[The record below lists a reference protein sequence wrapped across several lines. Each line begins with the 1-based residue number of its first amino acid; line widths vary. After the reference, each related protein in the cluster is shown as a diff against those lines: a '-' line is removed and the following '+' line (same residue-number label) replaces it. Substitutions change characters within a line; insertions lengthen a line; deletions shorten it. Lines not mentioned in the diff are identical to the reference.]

1 MATLDYKLSADTL
14 NRVGRAKSSGYAA
27 SGIGDTSGLEDG
39 LETLVEEG
47 EKKKEE
53 QKKRVEETGL
63 AEVHWGTAFDKM
75 AEDGGWA
82 NNQDIYTQFQELES
96 GQRDR
101 YLAAVGSGNKVDQA
115 KVLAEQVGR
124 GKQMKA
130 YAATMT
136 SAAEIQNGTDDQPG
150 VGWGVAITENPRNK
164 FILNQMA
171 SMPKSVKPSY
181 GKDGKLSFEIEVP
194 DNAGWYEGDGPITV
208 TQGELDE
215 LVAGGIAPVA
225 RTEAFTLGTGKD
237 GLSKYSLQNMQNL
250 GYDDAR
256 PEAWDDPLISGQA
269 EANNKRSISRDNVY
283 SMARDVWAGDTS
295 FEEDFESE
303 SIDNFFDNSE
313 GDPIM
318 EQLAANDGVGVDE
331 SGFDDGRGVLTRSSA
346 DGARKYVKVLLDKSK
361 NGELE
366 EEEFT
371 LLQGLISEWMLMKQ
385 ERNFKQGQVKKY
397 QEINESLTRQ
407 ATSVSLAER
416 NRRTS
421 ELSVDASMEQ

>member
-53 QKKRVEETGL
+53 EEKRVEETGL

-82 NNQDIYTQFQELES
+82 NNQDIYTQFQDLES
-96 GQRDR
+96 GQRER

-115 KVLAEQVGR
+115 KILAEQVGR

-150 VGWGVAITENPRNK
+150 VGWGVAITENDRNK
-164 FILNQMA
+164 FILNKMA
-171 SMPKSVKPSY
+171 AMDGSVKPSY
-181 GKDGKLSFEIEVP
+181 EKDGKLRFTIEVP
-194 DNAGWYEGDGPITV
+194 PDTGWNGDGNGNSLGPITV

-237 GLSKYSLQNMQNL
+237 GLSKYSLKNMQDL
-250 GYDDAR
+250 GYDDNT
-256 PEAWDDPLISGQA
+256 WDSPLIRGQA

-295 FEEDFESE
+295 FQEDFESE
-303 SIDNFFDNSE
+303 SITNFFDNIE

-318 EQLAANDGVGVDE
+318 EQLAANDGIEGD
-331 SGFDDGRGVLTRSSA
+331 VLVRSSA
-346 DGARKYVKVLLDKSK
+346 EGARAYVGKLLDKSK

-385 ERNFKQGQVKKY
+385 ERNFKQGQVKKDK
-397 QEINESLTRQ
+397 EIDQSLTRQ
-407 ATSVSLAER
+407 GTSVSLAER
-416 NRRTS
+416 NRRRGGP
-421 ELSVDASMEQ
+421 SVDEALAQ

>member
-53 QKKRVEETGL
+53 EEKRVEETGL
-63 AEVHWGTAFDKM
+63 AEVHWATAFDKM

-82 NNQDIYTQFQELES
+82 NNQDTYTQFQELES
-96 GQRDR
+96 GQRER

-115 KVLAEQVGR
+115 KVLAEQVDR

-150 VGWGVAITENPRNK
+150 VGWGVAITENDRSK

-171 SMPKSVKPSY
+171 AMDGSVKPIY
-181 GKDGKLSFEIEVP
+181 VDGKLRFEIEVP
-194 DNAGWYEGDGPITV
+194 PDTGWYNDTEPITV

-215 LVAGGIAPVA
+215 LIAGGIAPVA
-225 RTEAFTLGTGKD
+225 RTEAFTLGTGKNS
-237 GLSKYSLQNMQNL
+237 LSRYSLKNMQDL
-250 GYDDAR
+250 GYDNDGPDA
-256 PEAWDDPLISGQA
+256 WGNPLISVAA

-295 FEEDFESE
+295 FLEDFEE
-303 SIDNFFDNSE
+303 FDLTQ
-313 GDPIM
+313 I
-318 EQLAANDGVGVDE
+318 LAGADKAGKDLLDE
-331 SGFDDGRGVLTRSSA
+331 SVDGKL
-346 DGARKYVKVLLDKSK
+346 DGNTDPDLAKTYVRDFLIKGAK
-361 NGELE
+361 NGELDE
-366 EEEFT
+366 EQFT

-385 ERNFKQGQVKKY
+385 ERNFKQGQVKKDK
-397 QEINESLTRQ
+397 EINESLTRQ
-407 ATSVSLAER
+407 GTSVSLAER
-416 NRRTS
+416 NRRAGT
-421 ELSVDASMEQ
+421 LDVDGAMGQ

>member
-53 QKKRVEETGL
+53 EEKRVEETGL
-63 AEVHWGTAFDKM
+63 AEVHWATAFDKM

-96 GQRDR
+96 GQRER

-115 KVLAEQVGR
+115 KVLAEQVDR

-150 VGWGVAITENPRNK
+150 VGWGVAITENDRSK

-171 SMPKSVKPSY
+171 AMDGSVKPSY
-181 GKDGKLSFEIEVP
+181 VDGKLSFEIEVP
-194 DNAGWYEGDGPITV
+194 PDTPWHEDTKPITV
-208 TQGELDE
+208 TQGELDK

-225 RTEAFTLGTGKD
+225 RTEAFTLGTGKNS
-237 GLSKYSLQNMQNL
+237 LSKYSLKNMQDL
-250 GYDDAR
+250 GYDNDGPDA
-256 PEAWDDPLISGQA
+256 WGNPLISVAA

-295 FEEDFESE
+295 FLEDFEE
-303 SIDNFFDNSE
+303 FDLTQ
-313 GDPIM
+313 I
-318 EQLAANDGVGVDE
+318 LAGADKAGKDLL
-331 SGFDDGRGVLTRSSA
+331 DDA
-346 DGARKYVKVLLDKSK
+346 DGNRMAILILNRLK
-361 NGELE
+361 NT
-366 EEEFT
+366 FV
-371 LLQGLISEWMLMKQ
+371 I
-385 ERNFKQGQVKKY
+385 F
-397 QEINESLTRQ
+397 
-407 ATSVSLAER
+407 
-416 NRRTS
+416 
-421 ELSVDASMEQ
+421 

>member
-53 QKKRVEETGL
+53 EEKRVEETGL

-82 NNQDIYTQFQELES
+82 NNQDIYTQFQKLES
-96 GQRDR
+96 GQKDR
-101 YLAAVGSGNKVDQA
+101 YLTAVGSGNKVDQA

-150 VGWGVAITENPRNK
+150 VGWGVAITENSRSK
-164 FILNQMA
+164 FILNKMA
-171 SMPKSVKPSY
+171 AMDGSVKPSY
-181 GKDGKLSFEIEVP
+181 EKDGKLRFTIEVP
-194 DNAGWYEGDGPITV
+194 PDTKWHNNTEPITV

-237 GLSKYSLQNMQNL
+237 GLSKYSLKNMQDL
-250 GYDDAR
+250 GYDDNT
-256 PEAWDDPLISGQA
+256 WDSPLISGQA

-295 FEEDFESE
+295 FKEDFASE
-303 SIDNFFDNSE
+303 SIDSFFDNIE

-331 SGFDDGRGVLTRSSA
+331 NGFDDGSGGLTRSSA
-346 DGARKYVKVLLDKSK
+346 VGARAYVDGLLDKSK

-385 ERNFKQGQVKKY
+385 ERNFKQGQVKKNK
-397 QEINESLTRQ
+397 EIDQSLTRQ
-407 ATSVSLAER
+407 GTSVSLAER
-416 NRRTS
+416 NRRRGGP
-421 ELSVDASMEQ
+421 SVDEALEQ

>member
-1 MATLDYKLSADTL
+1 MQKLRYLDNNNKTMATLDYKLSADTL

-39 LETLVEEG
+39 LETMVEEG

-53 QKKRVEETGL
+53 QEKRVEETGL

-82 NNQDIYTQFQELES
+82 NNQDIYTQFQELEKV
-96 GQRDR
+96 QKDR
-101 YLAAVGSGNKVDQA
+101 YLAAVGSDSKVDQA

-150 VGWGVAITENPRNK
+150 VGWGVAVTESPRDQ

-171 SMPKSVKPSY
+171 SMPKSVRPSY
-181 GKDGKLSFEIEVP
+181 GEDGKLSFEIDVP
-194 DNAGWYEGDGPITV
+194 QDTKWNEGNEPITV
-208 TQGELDE
+208 TQGELDK

-225 RTEAFTLGTGKD
+225 RTEAFSLGTGKD
-237 GLSKYSLQNMQNL
+237 GLSKYSLKNMQDL
-250 GYDDAR
+250 GYDGNT
-256 PEAWDDPLISGQA
+256 WDDQLISGQA

-283 SMARDVWAGDTS
+283 SMAKDVWAGDTS
-295 FEEDFESE
+295 FQEDFASE
-303 SIDNFFDNSE
+303 KIDNFFDQAS
-313 GDPIM
+313 GASDT
-318 EQLAANDGVGVDE
+318 LDLNDGDE
-331 SGFDDGRGVLTRSSA
+331 SAFNA
-346 DGARKYVKVLLDKSK
+346 AGAREYVDVLLAKSK
-361 NGELE
+361 TGELK

-385 ERNFKQGQVKKY
+385 ERNFKQGQVKKNN
-397 QEINESLTRQ
+397 EINQSLTRQ
-407 ATSVSLAER
+407 GTAQSLAER
-416 NRRTS
+416 DARIGA
-421 ELSVDASMEQ
+421 LSVDGALGQ

>member
-53 QKKRVEETGL
+53 EEKRVEETGL
-63 AEVHWGTAFDKM
+63 AEVHWATAFDKM

-82 NNQDIYTQFQELES
+82 NNQDTYTQFQKLES
-96 GQRDR
+96 GQRER

-115 KVLAEQVGR
+115 KVLAEQVDR

-130 YAATMT
+130 YVATMT

-150 VGWGVAITENPRNK
+150 VGWGVAITENDRNK
-164 FILNQMA
+164 FILNKMA
-171 SMPKSVKPSY
+171 AMDGSVKPSY
-181 GKDGKLSFEIEVP
+181 VDGKLSFEIEVP
-194 DNAGWYEGDGPITV
+194 PDTPWHEDTKPITV
-208 TQGELDE
+208 TQGELDK

-225 RTEAFTLGTGKD
+225 RTEAFTLGTGKNS
-237 GLSKYSLQNMQNL
+237 LSKYSLKNMQDL
-250 GYDDAR
+250 GYDNDGPDA
-256 PEAWDDPLISGQA
+256 WGNPLISVAA

-295 FEEDFESE
+295 FLEDFEE
-303 SIDNFFDNSE
+303 FDLAQIEAGADEKGKFLMNDAD
-313 GDPIM
+313 GDPDNGIDL
-318 EQLAANDGVGVDE
+318 EQAKEYVRIDLIE
-331 SGFDDGRGVLTRSSA
+331 
-346 DGARKYVKVLLDKSK
+346 GAKK
-361 NGELE
+361 GELSE
-366 EEEFT
+366 EQFT

-385 ERNFKQGQVKKY
+385 ERNFKLGQVKKDK
-397 QEINESLTRQ
+397 EINESLTRQ
-407 ATSVSLAER
+407 GTSVSLAER
-416 NRRTS
+416 NRRAGTL
-421 ELSVDASMEQ
+421 EC

>member
-39 LETLVEEG
+39 LETMVKEG

-53 QKKRVEETGL
+53 QEKRVEETGL

-150 VGWGVAITENPRNK
+150 VGWGVAVTENERSK

-194 DNAGWYEGDGPITV
+194 GAAEWYEGDGPITI
-208 TQGELDE
+208 TQGELDK
-215 LVAGGIAPVA
+215 LIAGGIAPVA
-225 RTEAFTLGTGKD
+225 RTEAFSLGTGKD
-237 GLSKYSLQNMQNL
+237 GLSKYSLKNMQDL
-250 GYDDAR
+250 GYDDSR
-256 PEAWDDPLISGQA
+256 PDAWNDQLISGQA

-295 FEEDFESE
+295 FREDFASE
-303 SIDNFFDNSE
+303 SIDNFFDNIE

-318 EQLAANDGVGVDE
+318 EQLAANDGVGVVD
-331 SGFDDGRGVLTRSSA
+331 GVDDGSGGLTRDSVS
-346 DGARKYVKVLLDKSK
+346 GARTYVDGLLDKSK

-385 ERNFKQGQVKKY
+385 ERNFKQGQAKKY
-397 QEINESLTRQ
+397 QEIDQSLTRQ

-416 NRRTS
+416 NRRRS
-421 ELSVDASMEQ
+421 ALSVDGALEQ

>member
-53 QKKRVEETGL
+53 EEKRVEETGL
-63 AEVHWGTAFDKM
+63 AEVHWATAFDKM

-82 NNQDIYTQFQELES
+82 NNQDTYTQFQELES
-96 GQRDR
+96 GQRER
-101 YLAAVGSGNKVDQA
+101 YLAAVGSGNRVDQA
-115 KVLAEQVGR
+115 KVLAEQVDR

-150 VGWGVAITENPRNK
+150 VGWGVAITENDRSK

-171 SMPKSVKPSY
+171 AMDGSVKPSY
-181 GKDGKLSFEIEVP
+181 VDGKLSFEIEVP
-194 DNAGWYEGDGPITV
+194 DTAGWYKGDGPITV

-215 LVAGGIAPVA
+215 LIAGGIAPVA
-225 RTEAFTLGTGKD
+225 RTEAFTLGTGKNS
-237 GLSKYSLQNMQNL
+237 LSRYSLKNMQDL
-250 GYDDAR
+250 GYDNDGPDA
-256 PEAWDDPLISGQA
+256 WGNPLISVAA

-295 FEEDFESE
+295 FLEDFEE
-303 SIDNFFDNSE
+303 FDLTQ
-313 GDPIM
+313 I
-318 EQLAANDGVGVDE
+318 LAGADKAGKDLLDE
-331 SGFDDGRGVLTRSSA
+331 SVDGKL
-346 DGARKYVKVLLDKSK
+346 DGNTDPDLAKTYVRDFLIKGAK
-361 NGELE
+361 NGELDE
-366 EEEFT
+366 EQFT

-385 ERNFKQGQVKKY
+385 ERNFKQGQAKKDK
-397 QEINESLTRQ
+397 EINESLTRQ
-407 ATSVSLAER
+407 GTSVSLAER
-416 NRRTS
+416 NRR
-421 ELSVDASMEQ
+421 EDRLSVDGAMGQ

>member
-39 LETLVEEG
+39 LETMVEEG

-53 QKKRVEETGL
+53 EEKRVEETGL

-96 GQRDR
+96 GQRER

-115 KVLAEQVGR
+115 KVLAEQIGR

-150 VGWGVAITENPRNK
+150 VGWGVAVTENDRSK

-194 DNAGWYEGDGPITV
+194 DTAGWYEGDGPITV

-237 GLSKYSLQNMQNL
+237 GLSKYSLKNMQDL
-250 GYDDAR
+250 GYDDNM
-256 PEAWDDPLISGQA
+256 WDSP
-269 EANNKRSISRDNVY
+269 
-283 SMARDVWAGDTS
+283 
-295 FEEDFESE
+295 
-303 SIDNFFDNSE
+303 
-313 GDPIM
+313 
-318 EQLAANDGVGVDE
+318 VD
-331 SGFDDGRGVLTRSSA
+331 
-346 DGARKYVKVLLDKSK
+346 
-361 NGELE
+361 
-366 EEEFT
+366 
-371 LLQGLISEWMLMKQ
+371 
-385 ERNFKQGQVKKY
+385 
-397 QEINESLTRQ
+397 
-407 ATSVSLAER
+407 
-416 NRRTS
+416 
-421 ELSVDASMEQ
+421 

>member
-53 QKKRVEETGL
+53 QEKRVEETGL

-96 GQRDR
+96 GQKDA
-101 YLAAVGSGNKVDQA
+101 YLAAVESGSKVEQA
-115 KVLAEQVGR
+115 KILAEQVGR

-150 VGWGVAITENPRNK
+150 VGWGVAITENDRNK

-181 GKDGKLSFEIEVP
+181 VDGKLSFEIEVP
-194 DNAGWYEGDGPITV
+194 NAAEWYEGDGPITV
-208 TQGELDE
+208 TQAELDK
-215 LVAGGIAPVA
+215 LIAGGIAPVA
-225 RTEAFTLGTGKD
+225 RTEAFSLGTGKD
-237 GLSKYSLQNMQNL
+237 GLSKYSLKNMQDL
-250 GYDDAR
+250 GYDDSR
-256 PEAWDDPLISGQA
+256 PDAWNDQLISGQA

-295 FEEDFESE
+295 FQDDFDE
-303 SIDNFFDNSE
+303 FDLTQ
-313 GDPIM
+313 I
-318 EQLAANDGVGVDE
+318 LAGADE
-331 SGFDDGRGVLTRSSA
+331 AGENLMDDA
-346 DGARKYVKVLLDKSK
+346 DGELDGNTDPGQAKEYVRSLVDNAKK
-361 NGELE
+361 GELE
-366 EEEFT
+366 EEQFT

-385 ERNFKQGQVKKY
+385 ERNFKQGQAKKY
-397 QEINESLTRQ
+397 QEIDQSLTRQ
-407 ATSVSLAER
+407 ATSVSIAER
-416 NRRTS
+416 NRRRG
-421 ELSVDASMEQ
+421 ELSVDGALGQ

>member
-53 QKKRVEETGL
+53 QEKRVEETGL

-96 GQRDR
+96 GQKDA
-101 YLAAVGSGNKVDQA
+101 YLAAVESGSKVEQA

-150 VGWGVAITENPRNK
+150 VGWGVAVTESDKDK
-164 FILNQMA
+164 FILNKMA
-171 SMPKSVKPSY
+171 AMDGSVKPIY
-181 GKDGKLSFEIEVP
+181 VDGKLRFEIAVP
-194 DNAGWYEGDGPITV
+194 DEAEWYKDTKPITV
-208 TQGELDE
+208 TQGELDK
-215 LVAGGIAPVA
+215 LIAGGIAPVA
-225 RTEAFTLGTGKD
+225 RTEAFTLGTGKNS
-237 GLSKYSLQNMQNL
+237 LSKYSLKNMQDL
-250 GYDDAR
+250 GYKGGNT
-256 PEAWDDPLISGQA
+256 WDDPLISKQA

-295 FEEDFESE
+295 FREDFASE
-303 SIDNFFDNSE
+303 SIDNFFDNIE

-318 EQLAANDGVGVDE
+318 EQLAANDGVGVVD
-331 SGFDDGRGVLTRSSA
+331 GVDDGSGGLTRDSVS
-346 DGARKYVKVLLDKSK
+346 GARTYVDGLLDKSK

-385 ERNFKQGQVKKY
+385 ERNFKQGKIKLNNDNIQA
-397 QEINESLTRQ
+397 LTRSGG
-407 ATSVSLAER
+407 AVNLAAAAG
-416 NRRTS
+416 
-421 ELSVDASMEQ
+421 LSTDTAMNL

>member
-39 LETLVEEG
+39 LETMVEEG

-53 QKKRVEETGL
+53 EEKRVEETGL

-115 KVLAEQVGR
+115 KVLAEQVDR

-150 VGWGVAITENPRNK
+150 VGWGVAITENDRSK

-194 DNAGWYEGDGPITV
+194 NTAGWYKGDGPITV

-237 GLSKYSLQNMQNL
+237 GLSKYSLKSMQDL
-250 GYDDAR
+250 GYDDNM
-256 PEAWDDPLISGQA
+256 WDSPLIRGQA

-295 FEEDFESE
+295 FQEDFDE
-303 SIDNFFDNSE
+303 FDLTQ
-313 GDPIM
+313 I
-318 EQLAANDGVGVDE
+318 LAGADE
-331 SGFDDGRGVLTRSSA
+331 AGKYLMDDA
-346 DGARKYVKVLLDKSK
+346 DGKPDGNTDPEQAKEYVRGLVDDAKK
-361 NGELE
+361 GELDE
-366 EEEFT
+366 EQFT

-385 ERNFKQGQVKKY
+385 ERNFKLGQAKKDK
-397 QEINESLTRQ
+397 EIDQSLTRQ
-407 ATSVSLAER
+407 GTTISLAER
-416 NRRTS
+416 DRRRGA
-421 ELSVDASMEQ
+421 LSVDGAMGP

>member
-39 LETLVEEG
+39 LETMVEEG

-53 QKKRVEETGL
+53 EEKRVEETGL

-82 NNQDIYTQFQELES
+82 NNQDTYTQFQELES
-96 GQRDR
+96 GQRER

-150 VGWGVAITENPRNK
+150 VGWGVAITENDRSK

-194 DNAGWYEGDGPITV
+194 NTAGWYKGDGPITV

-237 GLSKYSLQNMQNL
+237 GLSKYSLKNMQDL
-250 GYDDAR
+250 GYDDNM
-256 PEAWDDPLISGQA
+256 WDSPLIRGQA

-295 FEEDFESE
+295 FLEDFEE
-303 SIDNFFDNSE
+303 FDLTQ
-313 GDPIM
+313 I
-318 EQLAANDGVGVDE
+318 LAGADKAGKDLLDE
-331 SGFDDGRGVLTRSSA
+331 SVDGKL
-346 DGARKYVKVLLDKSK
+346 DGNTDPDLAKTYVRDFLIKGAKK
-361 NGELE
+361 GELDE
-366 EEEFT
+366 EQFT

-385 ERNFKQGQVKKY
+385 ERNFKQGQVKKDK
-397 QEINESLTRQ
+397 EINESLTRQ
-407 ATSVSLAER
+407 GTSVSLAER
-416 NRRTS
+416 NRRAGT
-421 ELSVDASMEQ
+421 LDVDGAMGQ

>member
-27 SGIGDTSGLEDG
+27 SGIGDISGLEDG
-39 LETLVEEG
+39 LETLVEER

-53 QKKRVEETGL
+53 EEKRVEETGL

-82 NNQDIYTQFQELES
+82 NNQDIYTQFQELEN

-115 KVLAEQVGR
+115 KVLAEQVDR

-150 VGWGVAITENPRNK
+150 VGWGVAVTESDRDK
-164 FILNQMA
+164 FILNKMA
-171 SMPKSVKPSY
+171 AMDGSVKPIY
-181 GKDGKLSFEIEVP
+181 VDGKLRFEIAVP
-194 DNAGWYEGDGPITV
+194 PGTEWYEDTEPITV
-208 TQGELDE
+208 KQGELDK
-215 LVAGGIAPVA
+215 LIAGGIAPVA

-237 GLSKYSLQNMQNL
+237 GLSKYSLKNMQDL
-250 GYDDAR
+250 GYDEAR
-256 PEAWDDPLISGQA
+256 PDAWNDQLISGQA

-283 SMARDVWAGDTS
+283 SMAKDVWAGDTS
-295 FEEDFESE
+295 FKDDFASEEITKFFEQSS
-303 SIDNFFDNSE
+303 SISTTLD
-313 GDPIM
+313 
-318 EQLAANDGVGVDE
+318 ANDGNDA
-331 SGFDDGRGVLTRSSA
+331 GFNA
-346 DGARKYVKVLLDKSK
+346 EGARRYVDVLLDKSK

-385 ERNFKQGQVKKY
+385 ERNFKQGQAKKN
-397 QEINESLTRQ
+397 QEINQSLTRQ
-407 ATSVSLAER
+407 GTSVSLAER
-416 NRRTS
+416 NRRIN
-421 ELSVDASMEQ
+421 ELSVDGAMGP